1 LDEWPSPW
9 RCPSSARRSARPWLR
24 TVSAKD
30 TALSDRAKSEQWPL
44 RSWKWLVGF
53 WRRHGIVRLTVRR
66 LGAMVVL
73 AFGISLVAFVL
84 THAVPSDP
92 VRANLG
98 ARAAANPVIRQAYMQ
113 RYGLD
118 KPLPVQYVIYMEN
131 LFHGNLGISQTTG
144 QAVTKDLAETVPASV
159 ELGVVTVILSTL
171 VGLPLGLLAAVRR
184 GTFLDSGIKVIA
196 LAGIA
201 APSFWVGLIGIFV
214 FSFVLHIAP
223 GSGRLDPGILAPP
236 HITGMYTLDA
246 LLAGDFGTFLDA
258 LHHLILPA
266 AVVSLALFGVLQ
278 RFTRA
283 AVLEVLENDYVTA
296 ARAKGL
302 PARRVL
308 VRYAFRAALTPVL
321 TLAGIEFA
329 TLMAGDVLVETVF
342 AFPGVGRYAAIVATN
357 LDIAAITGVSIL
369 VALIYLVTNFLVDV
383 LYAVIDPRV
392 RLAE

>member
-1 LDEWPSPW
+1 M
-9 RCPSSARRSARPWLR
+9 
-24 TVSAKD
+24 SAKG
-30 TALSDRAKSEQWPL
+30 TALSDTAKRDQWPL
-44 RSWKWLVGF
+44 RSWRWLVGF

-84 THAVPSDP
+84 THSVPSDP

-98 ARAAANPVIRQAYMQ
+98 ARAAANPAIRNAYMQ

-118 KPLPVQYVIYMEN
+118 KPLPVQYVIYVEN

-144 QAVTKDLAETVPASV
+144 QAVTTDLAETVPASV
-159 ELGVVTVILSTL
+159 ELGVVTVILST
-171 VGLPLGLLAAVRR
+171 VIGLPLGLLAAVRR

-223 GSGRLDPGILAPP
+223 GSGRLDPGILPP
-236 HITGMYTLDA
+236 NHITGMYTLDS
-246 LLAGDFGTFLDA
+246 LLSGDFGTFLDA

-302 PARRVL
+302 PGRRVL

-321 TLAGIEFA
+321 TLSGIEFA

-369 VALIYLVTNFLVDV
+369 VAGIYVVTNFLVDV